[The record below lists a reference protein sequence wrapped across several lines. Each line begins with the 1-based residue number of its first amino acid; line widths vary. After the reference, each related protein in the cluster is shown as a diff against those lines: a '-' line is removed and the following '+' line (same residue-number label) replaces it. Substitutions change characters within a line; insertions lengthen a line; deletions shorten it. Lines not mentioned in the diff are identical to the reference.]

1 MSKVSPPQ
9 TPSDVPRDQALQRA
23 LVKGLGV
30 SPLELPRDLDA
41 QFMEDV
47 GRLLRTMTECTVDLL
62 RLRARAKSSVH
73 AEMTIIGQRE
83 VNPLKS
89 AWDVDVALRHLLAPE
104 RADLLGPVQAVTDA
118 YDDLRAHDRG
128 LAAGIDAALHSLLER
143 FSPDAFHR
151 RVEAKGTL
159 DRLLPAHRK
168 AREWDL
174 LLELYEDIAKD
185 AQEDFWSVFEREFRH
200 AYETGRVAVPG
211 GNP

>member
-1 MSKVSPPQ
+1 MAKVSPPQ
-9 TPSDVPRDQALQRA
+9 TSPNVPCDQALQRA
-23 LVKGLGV
+23 LLKGLGV
-30 SPLELPRDLDA
+30 SQLELPHGLDP
-41 QFMEDV
+41 QLMEDL
-47 GRLLRTMTECTVDLL
+47 GRLLRAMTECTLDLL

-73 AEMTIIGQRE
+73 AEITIIGQRE

-89 AWDVDVALRHLLAPE
+89 AWDADVALRHLLASE
-104 RADLLGPVQAVTDA
+104 RADLMGAVRAVTDA

-128 LAAGIDAALHSLLER
+128 LAVGIDAALHSLLGR
-143 FSPDAFHR
+143 FSPDAFHQ
-151 RVEAKGTL
+151 RVEAKGAL

-174 LLELYEDIAKD
+174 LLELYEDIAKE

-200 AYETGRVAVPG
+200 AYEIARDAVAG

>member
-9 TPSDVPRDQALQRA
+9 IPSDVSRDQALQRA

-41 QFMEDV
+41 QFMEDL

-174 LLELYEDIAKD
+174 LVELYEDLAKD
-185 AQEDFWSVFEREFRH
+185 AQEDFWSVFERELRH

>member
-9 TPSDVPRDQALQRA
+9 TPSDVSRDRALQWA

-30 SPLELPRDLDA
+30 SQLELPRGLDA

-151 RVEAKGTL
+151 RVEAKGAL

-185 AQEDFWSVFEREFRH
+185 AQEDFWSVFERELRR
-200 AYETGRVAVPG
+200 AYETGRAAVPG

>member
-9 TPSDVPRDQALQRA
+9 TPSDVSRDQALQRA
-23 LVKGLGV
+23 LLKGLGV
-30 SPLELPRDLDA
+30 SPLELPRGLDA
-41 QFMEDV
+41 QLMEDL
-47 GRLLRTMTECTVDLL
+47 GRLLRTMTACTVDLL

-151 RVEAKGTL
+151 RIAAKGTL
-159 DRLLPAHRK
+159 DRLLPAQRK